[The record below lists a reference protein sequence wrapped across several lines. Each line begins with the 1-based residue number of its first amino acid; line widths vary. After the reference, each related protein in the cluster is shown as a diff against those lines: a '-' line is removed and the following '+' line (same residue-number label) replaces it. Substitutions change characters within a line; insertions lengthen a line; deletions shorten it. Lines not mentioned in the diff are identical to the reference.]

1 VHDAIGFP
9 VGQLVLAAKY
19 AAASR
24 TGDRTRASG
33 PLSSSEGR
41 KPERLDKTESYF
53 TASCNAL
60 TNAVLAALYSLL
72 VATGHAEL
80 MTITNRSSLNVV
92 IDWPKMPTAS

>member
-1 VHDAIGFP
+1 VDDAIGFP

-19 AAASR
+19 GAAIR
-24 TGDRTRASG
+24 TVDRTRASG
-33 PLSSSEGR
+33 ALSSSEDR
-41 KPERLDKTESYF
+41 KPERLDKAENYF
-53 TASCNAL
+53 AASRNAL
-60 TNAVLAALYSLL
+60 TNAFLAALYSLL